1 MTEGASS
8 AERSVLIVGDD
19 LGRVD
24 GFVSPLL
31 RANYSVRRMLAVPT
45 ALKLIRKSP
54 FDLIV
59 VVLPFASAEVLLQR
73 VRAEGSAC
81 RRTGVL
87 LIADEE
93 LELGLERAAAL
104 SEMANRV
111 LPSSCAPEDL
121 QHAAELLVDAAPR
134 VSVRASARLRFGAQG
149 VESRTL
155 AVENL
160 SATGMLLSGGETPP
174 VGGVFGF
181 ELLVA
186 SLDTPIRGQAE
197 VVRHM
202 ERGPGELATAV
213 SFLSFGGEGAKLLES
228 VVFQERAA
236 AEAREWKERSGVTP
250 SRAAPGGA
258 PRIRDAEELALKREE
273 LAELEPFLEDLLR
286 QGLGPRVRAA
296 DWYVA
301 AAELGLESLAAFSVI
316 LEAVHTGGRTRRSD
330 VSQQLAD
337 LSDVRRN
344 LADFAG
350 PKQDVAARIRILLG
364 MRRSLERLLRAL
376 AITGAFGEAEGSG
389 SRPRGLVAELA
400 LDIHRLL
407 RARQL
412 LGRLP
417 GLIAELN
424 RPRYLFARRAFHRRT
439 EEIFHEYGAWAAE
452 LGLDGAARLRTRRG
466 RKEVLAAAR
475 REIRRLDQRMA
486 AVHQKV
492 YTQRF
497 HARAS
502 RDLAADFA
510 ETKLVPILVETLAAG
525 AEFLVRAY
533 SAFRHAVELTGSDPR
548 LLERVAGLA
557 ASVAEAEQRLEGA
570 HSRS

>member
-1 MTEGASS
+1 VASS
-8 AERSVLIVGDD
+8 RAETTASAESSVLIVGDD
-19 LGRVD
+19 LARVD
-24 GFVSPLL
+24 RFVSPLL
-31 RANYSVRRMLAVPT
+31 RANYSVRRVLVAPT
-45 ALKLIRKSP
+45 ALKLIRRSP

-59 VVLPFASAEVLLQR
+59 VVLPFEAADMLLGR
-73 VRAEGSAC
+73 VRSEGSPC

-87 LIADEE
+87 LVADA
-93 LELGLERAAAL
+93 GLDAERAAVL
-104 SEMANRV
+104 SERANRV
-111 LPSSCAPEDL
+111 LPPSCTPEEL
-121 QHAAELLVDAAPR
+121 QSAAELLLRAAPR

-149 VESRTL
+149 IESRTL

-160 SATGMLLSGGETPP
+160 SATGMLLSGSDPP
-174 VGGVFGF
+174 PAACVFGF
-181 ELLVA
+181 ELAVA
-186 SLDTPIRGQAE
+186 SVDAPIRGQAR
-197 VVRHM
+197 VVRHT
-202 ERGPGELATAV
+202 ERRPGEHSAAAT
-213 SFLSFGGEGAKLLES
+213 FLSFGGEGAKLLEK
-228 VVFQERAA
+228 VIFQERAA
-236 AEAREWKERSGVTP
+236 AEARDWRGRSGATP
-250 SRAAPGGA
+250 SRAAGA
-258 PRIRDAEELALKREE
+258 VAIRDAEELALRREE

-316 LEAVHTGGRTRRSD
+316 LETVHGGRTRRSE

-337 LSDVRRN
+337 LNDVRRS
-344 LADFAG
+344 LASFAG
-350 PKQDVAARIRILLG
+350 PKEDVPARIRILLG

-417 GLIAELN
+417 GLIAELK
-424 RPRYLFARRAFHRRT
+424 RPRYVFARRAFRRRT
-439 EEIFHEYGAWAAE
+439 EEIFHEYGSWAAE
-452 LGLDGAARLRTRRG
+452 LGLDGASRLRTRRG

-510 ETKLVPILVETLAAG
+510 ETKLIPILVETLAAG

-548 LLERVAGLA
+548 LLDRVAGLA
-557 ASVAEAEQRLEGA
+557 AAVAEAEKRLEGTR
-570 HSRS
+570 SRS